1 MLERKGEC
9 RERKRK
15 KRKGIHERG
24 GKTVSEI
31 ERELGNE
38 TKREKGN
45 IK

>member
-15 KRKGIHERG
+15 KRKGLSERADE
-24 GKTVSEI
+24 TVSEI
-31 ERELGNE
+31 EREIGKE

-45 IK
+45 MM